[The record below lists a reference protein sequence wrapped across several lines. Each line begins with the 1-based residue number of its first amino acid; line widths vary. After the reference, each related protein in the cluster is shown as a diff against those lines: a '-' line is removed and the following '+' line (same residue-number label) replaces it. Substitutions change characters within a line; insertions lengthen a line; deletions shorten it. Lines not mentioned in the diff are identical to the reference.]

1 MMLARRTLL
10 AASLTGAG
18 IYGPPLARPAA
29 GQNAWPTGEPI
40 KIIVAYPPGGGTDLA
55 ARGMIPYLERA
66 MPGARFVVV
75 NRPGATGELGHA
87 ALAAAPR
94 DGYTFGLVVTP
105 SLQTVTIE
113 RTPRYRI
120 EDFTFL
126 GGTTEDPG
134 AFYVKKDSPIRN
146 LRDLAER
153 AKAAPDTVSVA
164 TSGVGSDDHLLML
177 DFQHSAGVRM
187 VHVPFAGQAPTVT
200 ALMAGHVDVAA
211 MNVAEGLPGVRDGL
225 FLCLAQA
232 SSERGA
238 MAADTPTFKESGF
251 DVVGVV
257 TRGFAVPNGTPA
269 TVVARLSEAIA
280 AAMRDPGWRADA
292 ERMTLPLRYWSAAE
306 YTQYVAE
313 QDSMLRKRWQERPWG
328 SN

>member
-1 MMLARRTLL
+1 MKLSRRSLL
-10 AASLTGAG
+10 ATSLAGAACSA
-18 IYGPPLARPAA
+18 PPLIRPATA
-29 GQNAWPTGEPI
+29 QGSWPTGEPI
-40 KIIVAYPPGGGTDLA
+40 KIIVAYPPGGGTDMA
-55 ARGMIPYLERA
+55 ARGMIPHLERQI
-66 MPGARFVVV
+66 PGARFVVV

-105 SLQTVTIE
+105 SLQTVAIE

-146 LRDLAER
+146 LRDLMER
-153 AKAAPDTVSVA
+153 AKAAPDRLSVA

-177 DFQHSAGVRM
+177 DFQDSAEVRL
-187 VHVPFAGQAPTVT
+187 VHVPFAGQAPTLT
-200 ALMAGHVDVAA
+200 ALLAGHVDVAA
-211 MNVAEGLPGVRDGL
+211 MNVAEGVPGVREGQ
-225 FLCLAQA
+225 FRCLAQA
-232 SSERGA
+232 SSQRSNLA
-238 MAADTPTFKESGF
+238 MDTPTFKESGF
-251 DVVGVV
+251 NVTGVV
-257 TRGFAVPNGTPA
+257 TRGFAVPTGTPVPIV
-269 TVVARLSEAIA
+269 TRLSEAIA
-280 AAMRDPGWRADA
+280 ASMRDPAWLADA

-313 QDSMLRKRWQERPWG
+313 QDNMLRRRWRERPWG